1 MEEYKPKIYLQ
12 IGGKDTGKSTFT
24 RQFIMDLYNAQEV
37 GCLVLDIA
45 EQDIYQDFENVELE
59 QIPYFRPNSQKPFY
73 RCTTTDVER
82 FLYLVYLYVRNC
94 LIVLEDV
101 TPHFSGSIS
110 RNKQNFI
117 LGSRNKGLDVLFNT
131 HSVTYISNFLWLN
144 ADTVILRKTPE
155 NITKFPPNKRGG
167 PIVEKAIKQIA
178 AENARNVVYN
188 KFGRRVYP
196 AYRVIDLDTGN
207 FL

>member
-1 MEEYKPKIYLQ
+1 MEEYKPKIYFHV
-12 IGGKDTGKSTFT
+12 GGKDTGKSTFT
-24 RQFIMDLYNAQEV
+24 RAFIMELNKAQNV
-37 GCLVLDIA
+37 PCLVLDIA
-45 EQDIYQDFENVELE
+45 EQDIYSDFERIELE
-59 QIPYFRPNSQKPFY
+59 DIPRFRPTKDFY
-73 RCTTTDVER
+73 RCNTTDVER
-82 FLYLVYLYVRNC
+82 FLELVYLHVRNC

-101 TPHFSGSIS
+101 TPHFTGTIS

-117 LGSRNKGLDVLFNT
+117 LGSRNKGLDVLINT
-131 HSVTYISNFLWLN
+131 HNIAYTSSFLWLN
-144 ADTVILRKTPE
+144 ADVLILRKTPE
-155 NITKFPPNKRGG
+155 NLPKVPDKTRVPHVI
-167 PIVEKAIKQIA
+167 EKAIKQIA